1 MKKTKTESLEIM
13 SFNDQIPELPS
24 LIELDELALEGVV
37 GGVADCG
44 TNCGTNCGSNG
55 VIIIIVEN

>member
-1 MKKTKTESLEIM
+1 MKKTKTDSLEIT
-13 SFNDQIPELPS
+13 SFNDHIPELPS

-44 TNCGTNCGSNG
+44 TNCGANCGTN
-55 VIIIIVEN
+55 VIIIVPVER

>member
-1 MKKTKTESLEIM
+1 MKKTKTETLEIT
-13 SFNDQIPELPS
+13 SFNDRIPELPS

-37 GGVADCG
+37 GGSADCG

-55 VIIIIVEN
+55 VIIIIVEQ